1 MRSAAAL
8 ACWLALFGSV
18 GCNSLEKASR
28 QEAAELTGGDPDRG
42 VAAITRYGCG
52 SCHTIPGV
60 RGADSTVG
68 PPLTRIARR
77 SYLAGR
83 LANSP
88 GNLMKWVQHPQ
99 TVEPG
104 TAMPEM
110 HVTDQDAHDIAAYLY
125 TLR

>member
-1 MRSAAAL
+1 MRRATAL
-8 ACWLALFGSV
+8 ACWLALFTCAACTSQQ
-18 GCNSLEKASR
+18 SAAR
-28 QEAAELTGGDPDRG
+28 AEATELTGGDPDRG

-60 RGADSTVG
+60 RGADATVG

>member
-1 MRSAAAL
+1 MRSATTL
-8 ACWLALFGSV
+8 ACWLALFACA
-18 GCNSLEKASR
+18 GCNSLQKAGR

-42 VAAITRYGCG
+42 IAAITRYGCG
-52 SCHTIPGV
+52 SCHTMPGV
-60 RGADSTVG
+60 RGADATVG

-88 GNLMKWVQHPQ
+88 ENLMKWVQHPQ
-99 TVEPG
+99 KVEPG